1 MISIDVDVTALAR
14 TRIATSA
21 VWEVTAAV
29 TVLFRPQPPVL
40 HGRLHAELRDLVRER
55 TPERVGF
62 DVRLLADVARAP
74 GGRVPRALTP
84 APTTGHLSPSD
95 QLGLVAGTDPE
106 ATAEDLAAL
115 RSAYPGRYDGWSP
128 AEYAERLAAALT
140 GFWDALL
147 EPVWDRVA
155 AIQDADVAHH
165 VNVLAAE
172 GLAATLLGMHPDLDL
187 DGEVLG
193 IRGQGPRQAPT
204 ARHRGLWFVP
214 CVFRWP
220 DVLVGHDLPEGA
232 CVGYGARGAGMLWDD
247 GVPPSPSL
255 ASLVGR
261 SRAAILGELDVPR
274 TTTLLAGR
282 VELSAPTVSA
292 HLSVLVG
299 AGLLTSQRTGRR
311 VLYRRTPLGDR
322 LVACSA
328 GTMSGELH
336 G

>member
-1 MISIDVDVTALAR
+1 MITIDVDVAALAR
-14 TRIATSA
+14 TRIASSA
-21 VWEVTAAV
+21 VWEVTASLA
-29 TVLFRPQPPVL
+29 VLFRPQPPVL
-40 HGRLHAELRDLVRER
+40 HARLHTELRDLVRER

-74 GGRVPRALTP
+74 DGWVPRALTP
-84 APTTGHLSPSD
+84 APTTGQLAAAD
-95 QLGLVAGTDPE
+95 QLALVAATATDL
-106 ATAEDLAAL
+106 AAEDLETL
-115 RSAYPGRYDGWSP
+115 RSAYPDRYASWS
-128 AEYAERLAAALT
+128 AGEYVDRLAAALT
-140 GFWDALL
+140 GYWSALL
-147 EPVWDRVA
+147 EPLWERVL
-155 AIQDADVAHH
+155 AIQDADLAHH
-165 VNVLAAE
+165 QNVLAAE
-172 GLAATLLGMHPDLDL
+172 GLAATLTAMHPDISLTEDAL
-187 DGEVLG
+187 E

-204 ARHRGLWFVP
+204 ARRRGLWLVP

-220 DVLVGHDLPEGA
+220 DVLVGSEAPEGA
-232 CVGYGARGAGMLWDD
+232 CLGYGARGAGLLWDD
-247 GVPPSPSL
+247 GGAPAPSL

-322 LVACSA
+322 LVSCS
-328 GTMSGELH
+328 GGSMSELH

>member
-1 MISIDVDVTALAR
+1 MISIDLDVTALAR
-14 TRIATSA
+14 TRIASSA
-21 VWEVTAAV
+21 VWEVTASLA
-29 TVLFRPQPPVL
+29 VLFRPQPPVL
-40 HGRLHAELRDLVRER
+40 HARLHADLRDRVRER
-55 TPERVGF
+55 TPERIGF

-74 GGRVPRALTP
+74 DGWVPRALTP
-84 APTTGHLSPSD
+84 APLTGHLTAAD
-95 QLGLVAGTDPE
+95 QLALVAATPTDV
-106 ATAEDLAAL
+106 AADDLASL
-115 RSAYPGRYDGWSP
+115 RSAYPDRYLSWTP
-128 AEYAERLAAALT
+128 TEYAERLAAALT
-140 GFWDALL
+140 GYWSALL
-147 EPVWDRVA
+147 EPVWERVL

-172 GLAATLLGMHPDLDL
+172 GLAATLPEMHADISLTGD
-187 DGEVLG
+187 VLE
-193 IRGQGPRQAPT
+193 IRGQGPRRAPT
-204 ARHRGLWFVP
+204 ARGRGLWLVP

-220 DVLVGHDLPEGA
+220 DVLVGSDLPEGA
-232 CVGYGARGAGMLWDD
+232 CLGYGARGAGLLWDD
-247 GVPPSPSL
+247 GGAPPRSL

-282 VELSAPTVSA
+282 VELSAATVSA

-311 VLYRRTPLGDR
+311 VLYRRTPLGER

-328 GTMSGELH
+328 GTMRELH

>member
-1 MISIDVDVTALAR
+1 MISIDLDVAAVAR
-14 TRIATSA
+14 TRIVTSA
-21 VWEVTAAV
+21 VWEVTASLA
-29 TVLFRPQPPVL
+29 VLFRPQPPVL
-40 HGRLHAELRDLVRER
+40 HARLHAQLRDLVRDR
-55 TPERVGF
+55 TPQQVGF

-74 GGRVPRALTP
+74 GGWVPRALTP
-84 APTTGHLSPSD
+84 APANGHLPARD
-95 QLGLVAGTDPE
+95 QLGTVGLTCPE
-106 ATAEDLAAL
+106 AAADDLGRL
-115 RSAYPGRYDGWSP
+115 RATYPGRYDAWTP
-128 AEYAERLAAALT
+128 AAYADRLAAALT
-140 GFWDALL
+140 GYWSALL
-147 EPVWDRVA
+147 EPVWERVV

-172 GLAATLLGMHPDLDL
+172 GLAATLTEMHPDVSLAGD
-187 DGEVLG
+187 VLE
-193 IRGQGPRQAPT
+193 IRGQGPRRAPT
-204 ARHRGLWFVP
+204 AQRRGLWLVP

-220 DVLVGHDLPEGA
+220 DVLVGSELPEGA
-232 CVGYGARGAGMLWDD
+232 VLGYGARGAGLLWDD
-247 GVPPSPSL
+247 AGAPPASL

-299 AGLLTSQRTGRR
+299 AGLLTSQRAGRR
-311 VLYRRTPLGDR
+311 VLYRRTALGDR

-328 GTMSGELH
+328 GSIGELH